1 MTVALGI
8 APDSSGTGVDPLT
21 HRKLIMGHWNNV
33 GIISNSRS
41 KADEMPLNVTGRSDL
56 RYDVAAGAAVCS
68 RGRADGYT
76 EAYWAG
82 GQSPAIPTPDP
93 NNGRCDY
100 VWIRAN
106 DPTQGG
112 SSNQVEIGVTAG
124 TPAANPGYPTWP
136 SDATV
141 IAMVSVPAGATST
154 KQCEILR
161 GNWALAAGGN
171 LSRIAVDVNNYEGPG
186 DYGDGGKDYFEQEM
200 SFTLPSDRI
209 IEFRYTATA
218 CCADPNDP
226 SKPSYDASRFACWYV
241 GVQLDGVDIPN
252 GGGQFQVSRAWQQ
265 VHLNVVHTVSAG
277 THTVRTRNHRVTWG
291 ENVYFV
297 AHTDEKETYP
307 GRTLEVWDRG
317 PVADADNM

>member
-124 TPAANPGYPTWP
+124 TPAANPGYPKWP
-136 SDATV
+136 SDGKRARRGDV
-141 IAMVSVPAGATST
+141 DQAVRDLAG
-154 KQCEILR
+154 
-161 GNWALAAGGN
+161 
-171 LSRIAVDVNNYEGPG
+171 
-186 DYGDGGKDYFEQEM
+186 
-200 SFTLPSDRI
+200 
-209 IEFRYTATA
+209 
-218 CCADPNDP
+218 
-226 SKPSYDASRFACWYV
+226 
-241 GVQLDGVDIPN
+241 QLGF
-252 GGGQFQVSRAWQQ
+252 GGGRQPLQDCRRRQ
-265 VHLNVVHTVSAG
+265 
-277 THTVRTRNHRVTWG
+277 
-291 ENVYFV
+291 
-297 AHTDEKETYP
+297 
-307 GRTLEVWDRG
+307 
-317 PVADADNM
+317 